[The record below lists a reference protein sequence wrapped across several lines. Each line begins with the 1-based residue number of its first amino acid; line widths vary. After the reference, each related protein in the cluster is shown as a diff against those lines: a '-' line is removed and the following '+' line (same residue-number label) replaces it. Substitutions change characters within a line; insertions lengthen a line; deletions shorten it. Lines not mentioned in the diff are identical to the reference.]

1 MISIVIPAY
10 NESKALPETIR
21 DILQVLSYLK
31 EFADDFEIVVID
43 DHSDDGTY
51 EFVTALQ
58 DKRIKCL
65 RLSKRSG
72 SHAAIRAGLHC
83 ARGQAI
89 ICLSA
94 DGQDNPAALGEM
106 IANWRKG
113 AHIVWALRNNRDD
126 EPLQSKMFAW
136 VFYKILKVLN
146 PCLDGSVDLS
156 RADFYLLDRKVV
168 DALKSCPE
176 RNTSLFGLIAWLGF
190 HQESVDYERRK
201 RQHGESKWNFRSKI
215 RLALDWMVSF
225 SGLPL
230 KMMTLLGFLVSAVGF
245 MLALYVVIEALFWG
259 SPVQGWQSLF
269 TAILFLGGVQL
280 ASLGML
286 GEYLWRTFDETKQRP
301 LYFIEQSN
309 HDVNSQDVDR

>member
-1 MISIVIPAY
+1 MISLVIPAH
-10 NESKALPETIR
+10 NESKALPETIK
-21 DILQVLSYLK
+21 DILQVISYIP
-31 EFADDFEIVVID
+31 EFADDFEVVVVD

-51 EFVTALQ
+51 EFVAGLQ

-72 SHAAIRAGLHC
+72 SHAALRAGLHC
-83 ARGQAI
+83 ARGQAN

-94 DGQDNPAALGEM
+94 DGQDNPAALTEM
-106 IANWRKG
+106 LAAWKKG
-113 AHIVWALRNNRDD
+113 AHIVWALRHNRDD
-126 EPLQSKMFAW
+126 EPLRAKIFAR
-136 VFYKILKVLN
+136 VFYKLLQVLN
-146 PCLDGSVDLS
+146 PGLDGNIDLS

-190 HQESVDYERRK
+190 RQESVEYERRK
-201 RQHGESKWNFRSKI
+201 RRHGSSKWSFRSKI

-230 KMMTLLGFLVSAVGF
+230 KMMTLLGFIVSTLGFVLVLF
-245 MLALYVVIEALFWG
+245 VVIEALFCG

-280 ASLGML
+280 ASLGVL
-286 GEYLWRTFDETKQRP
+286 GEYLWRTFDETKKRP
-301 LYFIEQSN
+301 LYFIEQS
-309 HDVNSQDVDR
+309 SEDRTF